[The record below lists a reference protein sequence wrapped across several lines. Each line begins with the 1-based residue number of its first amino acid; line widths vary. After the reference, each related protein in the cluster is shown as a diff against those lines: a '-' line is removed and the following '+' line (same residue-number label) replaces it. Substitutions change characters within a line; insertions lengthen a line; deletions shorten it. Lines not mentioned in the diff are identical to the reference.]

1 MASATF
7 HSGETMTDDSITP
20 LNAAG
25 LPVMPPPSHLE
36 TFPGHHQDISYGG
49 VSPLQVPPL
58 ATHDIRGMF
67 TPSPTSSTSSPYQ
80 ESSPLSFY
88 APDAP
93 LGSPYTFPPTSPP
106 GGSSSG
112 SGPSSDAQS
121 RRQARRLSEPACLD
135 GSGLVLRGQ
144 FAHPYARLY
153 SKKNGAGKRRKMW
166 NHALEKMLFSPQ
178 EISNMGAPHRRTI
191 YTASLEAHVDRLHD
205 QLASYSL
212 APVPPEKLE
221 PYRGLNAK
229 TAKSMVSGLHHDGTE
244 LKLKILEIER
254 ANKGLEEQL
263 RTAHGKGQF

>member
-1 MASATF
+1 MDSAGSF
-7 HSGETMTDDSITP
+7 HSGETITDDSITP

-36 TFPGHHQDISYGG
+36 TYPGHHQDISYSE

-58 ATHDIRGMF
+58 ATHDVRGMY

-93 LGSPYTFPPTSPP
+93 LGSPYTFPPTSSF
-106 GGSSSG
+106 GGSPSG
-112 SGPSSDAQS
+112 SGPSSGAQS
-121 RRQARRLSEPACLD
+121 RRQARRLSEPAVLD
-135 GSGLVLRGQ
+135 GSGLVVRGQ
-144 FAHPYARLY
+144 IAHPYARLY

-205 QLASYSL
+205 QLASHSL
-212 APVPPEKLE
+212 APVPPRNSSLTEGLMRR
-221 PYRGLNAK
+221 PRRAWYRAYTMTGPRLSLKCSRSNA
-229 TAKSMVSGLHHDGTE
+229 
-244 LKLKILEIER
+244 R
-254 ANKGLEEQL
+254 
-263 RTAHGKGQF
+263 